1 MFLGKSKIQ
10 NVENRKKNFFSG
22 YFISEIPYFSYIR
35 FFRKCSMFRW
45 SIPLNF
51 LNFFQ
56 YIYRLNIN
64 TKKTLCQSEI
74 MHVYAGYDCLH
85 RQNIM
90 IKHETI
96 RITINQKG
104 FVAIAEAATGGAP

>member
-1 MFLGKSKIQ
+1 
-10 NVENRKKNFFSG
+10 
-22 YFISEIPYFSYIR
+22 
-35 FFRKCSMFRW
+35 
-45 SIPLNF
+45 
-51 LNFFQ
+51 
-56 YIYRLNIN
+56 
-64 TKKTLCQSEI
+64 

-85 RQNIM
+85 RQNVM